1 MASDRVVKVAFVG
14 DTSRLRTALRSVEDS
29 TGKVGRNLERSAG
42 QASSWGARIT
52 SAMRTVMFAAG
63 GVATAVG
70 AGLAHA
76 FSEAREAEKIGKITE
91 SVIRSTGGA
100 AQVTAAEVARL
111 AEQISAKTAID
122 DEAIQSSANL
132 LLTFTNVRNEVG
144 AGNDVFNRAVALAQ
158 DMATVLGGDAQSAA
172 MQLGKALNDPIRGV
186 TALTRAGVQFSEQQ
200 KEQIRRFVESGDILS
215 AQKVILEEVGRQFG
229 GAAEAAATPTA
240 RLRVV
245 LGNLAERIG
254 TALLPVVDAA
264 ARWLGEMLPRA
275 MDRLGPAFD
284 RLVAAVTTTAVPA
297 LMRVVAAVRD
307 NWPQIRRVA
316 VEVFDRVRGV
326 LVSLT
331 AALRASIRFVLDHKD
346 AFLVAAAAAA
356 GFFAAFKTVRAVQ
369 SAIAALRALQASVLA
384 VNAAMAANPIGLV
397 VAALAALAAAVV
409 VAYKRFEPFRN
420 VVDTVGR
427 ALRDGFGAAVAWITR
442 TVLPPLRS
450 AITSFVSF
458 VSALWRR
465 FGDDILGFARNT
477 WDNIRTII
485 NGALTVVRGIVN
497 TVLGLLTGDWSRAWD
512 GIRSVV
518 SGVWTAIQGLVGQ
531 AVNTLRMVI
540 GVGLAA
546 VRGMFEI
553 AWNAVTSLTSRAVG
567 GVVEFFGA
575 LPGRI
580 LGLAGA
586 IGNAALEIGRKIMSS
601 IVDGIR
607 GFTGFV
613 TDIGKAIV
621 NAAID
626 FINRQIIDR
635 INRAVEIK
643 IKGAGPLPDININPP
658 DIPHIPRLA
667 EGGIVTRPTV
677 ALIGEA
683 GPEAVVPLRDHPAT
697 VMNIT
702 VNMPP
707 GSDGEDVIAALR
719 RWTRRNGPL
728 PVPVR

>member
-1 MASDRVVKVAFVG
+1 MRSDRVVKVAFVG
-14 DTSRLRTALRSVEDS
+14 DTSRLRTALRSIEDS

-76 FSEAREAEKIGKITE
+76 FSEAREAEKIGRITE

-100 AQVTAAEVARL
+100 AKVTAAEVARL

-132 LLTFTNVRNEVG
+132 LLTFTRIRNEAG
-144 AGNDVFNRAVALAQ
+144 AGNNVFDRAVALAQ
-158 DMATVLGGDAQSAA
+158 DMATVMGGDAQSAA

-186 TALTRAGVQFSEQQ
+186 TALGRAGVQFTEQQ
-200 KEQIRRFVESGDILS
+200 REQIRRFVEAGDLLS

-254 TALLPVVDAA
+254 TALLPVVDVA

-284 RLVAAVTTTAVPA
+284 RLVAAVTTMVVPA

-316 VEVFDRVRGV
+316 VEVFDRLRGV
-326 LVSLT
+326 LTSAV
-331 AALRASIRFVLDHKD
+331 AVLRSSIRFVLAHRD
-346 AFLVAAAAAA
+346 AFMVAAAAAA

-369 SAIAALRALQASVLA
+369 SAIGALRALQASVMA
-384 VNAAMAANPIGLV
+384 VNAALAANPIGLV
-397 VAALAALAAAVV
+397 VAALAALAAGVV
-409 VAYKRFEPFRN
+409 VAYRRFEPFRT

-427 ALRDGFGAAVAWITR
+427 ALRDGFGAAVTWVTR

-450 AITSFVSF
+450 AITSFVSA
-458 VSALWRR
+458 VTALWRR
-465 FGDDILGFARNT
+465 FGDDILSFARST
-477 WDNIRTII
+477 WDNIRTVIS
-485 NGALTVVRGIVN
+485 GALYVIRGIVN
-497 TVLGLLTGDWSRAWD
+497 TVLGILTGDWSRAWD
-512 GIRSVV
+512 GIRAVV
-518 SGVWTAIQGLVGQ
+518 SGVWTVIQGVVGQ
-531 AVNTLRMVI
+531 AVNTLRMVV
-540 GVGLAA
+540 GAGLAA
-546 VRGMFEI
+546 VRGMFEV
-553 AWNAVTSLTSRAVG
+553 AWSAVSSATSRAVN
-567 GVVEFFGA
+567 GVVGFFAA

-580 LGLAGA
+580 GGLAGA
-586 IGNAALEIGRKIMSS
+586 IGNAALEIGKKIMSS

-667 EGGIVTRPTV
+667 QGGIVTRPTL
-677 ALIGEA
+677 ALVGEA
-683 GPEAVVPLRDHPAT
+683 GPEAVVPLRDHPGN
-697 VMNIT
+697 VVHIT

-707 GSDGEDVIAALR
+707 GSDGEDVVAALR